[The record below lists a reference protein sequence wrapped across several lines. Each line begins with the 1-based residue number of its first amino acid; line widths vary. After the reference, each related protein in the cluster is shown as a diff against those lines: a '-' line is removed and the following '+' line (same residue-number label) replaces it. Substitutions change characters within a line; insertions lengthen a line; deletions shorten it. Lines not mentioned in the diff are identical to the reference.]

1 MITGATSGLGL
12 AIFERLLQTSD
23 YNFIIFGRNSERLDQ
38 LKKRSNANQR
48 DCITFTVDFAE
59 PEHDRK
65 IADSLKTLQ
74 KQIVIDYLIFAA
86 AHLNNQ
92 PFSNLESSAIVNA
105 LNCNINSI
113 VSLTYQ
119 MMPYLTRQPSR
130 VLVIS
135 SVSGFYGVPNSSLYS
150 GSKAFLLRFFESLNI
165 ELTAADIKISVFCP
179 GAFKKNGRPIRRE
192 EDALPKNHVVK
203 VTKLQFISNI
213 VNFIRSPFDFFAQ
226 LKISKPMCVDHVAS
240 AALHYSLYGTS
251 PIKIYDKRNLLAT
264 ILIVLAGSTNRLA
277 LFKRRFKNQKKQG

>member
-23 YNFIIFGRNSERLDQ
+23 YNFVIFGRNSKKLEQ
-38 LKKRSNANQR
+38 LKKRSLANQR
-48 DCITFTVDFAE
+48 DCITFTIDFGE

-74 KQIVIDYLIFAA
+74 KKIAINYLIFAA
-86 AHLNNQ
+86 ANLNNQ
-92 PFSNLESSAIVNA
+92 PFRNLESSAIVNI

-119 MMPYLTRQPSR
+119 MIPYLTRQPSR

-135 SVSGFYGVPNSSLYS
+135 SVSGFYGVPNSSLYG
-150 GSKAFLLRFFESLNI
+150 GSKAFLLRFFESLNM
-165 ELTAADIKISVFCP
+165 ELTTADIKISIFCP
-179 GAFKKNGRPIRRE
+179 GAFTKTSRPISGE
-192 EDALPKNHVVK
+192 YNVLSKNHLVK
-203 VTKLQFISNI
+203 ATKMLFI
-213 VNFIRSPFDFFAQ
+213 VNIINFIHSPLDFFAG
-226 LKISKPMCVDHVAS
+226 LKISKPMCIDYVAS
-240 AALHYSLYGTS
+240 AALDYSLYGTS

-264 ILIVLAGSTNRLA
+264 IFIAMMGPANRLS
-277 LFKRRFKNQKKQG
+277 LFKRRFKNQKK